1 MLVTGILLY
10 CSAACALPLVGST
23 TRTASLI
30 SHKSK
35 TPGNPTTCSTDED
48 CNNLELLVCD
58 LETHRCTC
66 RDLHSI
72 ESPTGDCIKVKQ
84 LSQTCTYTS
93 QCRFFDEHAIC
104 LDGLCTCMKGYYV
117 QNNPNGS
124 SCEGD
129 GRVSYGSPTEVPH
142 YRLDTNVIIIMVV
155 MAIMFVGMCVALH
168 LFSRARFRNRRTIFN
183 SPHPRLMHIKLGKRR
198 ASTLSHRRHSHIPP
212 PRSRHHSVSSHISHS
227 SPSPGKTRKTSN
239 GFLAIPNADG
249 HHEAPLAENES
260 LPSLEDLTKKVHE
273 DQPVQNGP
281 AILKDTAAVQE
292 GTNSPTV
299 IVTSASGE
307 KTVVK
312 GKSPSPTAQV

>member
-1 MLVTGILLY
+1 MLLTGILLY
-10 CSAACALPLVGST
+10 YSAAWALPFVGST

-35 TPGNPTTCSTDED
+35 TPGNPTSCSKDED
-48 CNNLELLVCD
+48 CNNKEFLICD
-58 LETHRCTC
+58 PDTHRCSC
-66 RDLHSI
+66 KDLDTI
-72 ESPTGDCIKVKQ
+72 ESPTGGCVEVKQ
-84 LSQTCTYTS
+84 LGQSCTYTS
-93 QCRFFDEHAIC
+93 QCRFFEKHAIC
-104 LDGLCTCMKGYYV
+104 LDGLCACSKGYSLSRD
-117 QNNPNGS
+117 PNGS

-129 GRVSYGSPTEVPH
+129 GYVSFGGPTEVPH

-239 GFLAIPNADG
+239 GFLAIPNADA
-249 HHEAPLAENES
+249 HHAAPLAENES
-260 LPSLEDLTKKVHE
+260 LPSLEDLTKKSHD
-273 DQPVQNGP
+273 DQPIQNGP
-281 AILKDTAAVQE
+281 AILKDTAAVQD
-292 GTNSPTV
+292 GTKSPTV

-307 KTVVK
+307 RTVVK
-312 GKSPSPTAQV
+312 GKTPSPTAQV